1 MRNDQNMQNRI
12 DAIGTDKI
20 RLPATMMT
28 TIRGKGLVGLAMG
41 LLALCAPAQPVITT
55 PPVSQ
60 TVVAGSNALFN
71 VQVAGVGPFTYQWQF
86 NGTNL
91 PNNLITTVAGNGTSS
106 FSGDG
111 GLATN
116 ASLYWPYSVAADA
129 SGNFLMADSQ
139 NNRIRRVD
147 LNGMMTTVAGTG
159 SSSFAGDGGA
169 ANLAKIYSPS
179 GVALDAGGNYYI
191 ADTGNNRIRKVDTNG
206 LITTVAGNGTASYGG
221 DGAAATNASLYSPRA
236 VAVDNLGNLYIADTS
251 NNRIRKVDSTGL
263 ITTLAGTNSSGF
275 AGDGGLATS
284 AILNQPWGVAVDG
297 VGNIFIGDYGNNR
310 IRRIDTSGVIT
321 TIAGTNGSGFLGDGG
336 AATKA
341 QLFSPRGVAVDNYG
355 YILIADAANNRI
367 RQVDPAGIITTV
379 AGNGLTSF
387 SGDGGVPTNASLAA
401 PYGVAWES
409 AGSLLI
415 ADNSHSRI
423 RRVTLGRVPGLP
435 LNSVTTNNAGNYQ
448 VIVTSPAG
456 SVTSSVV
463 ALTVVSVPSIVTQPQ
478 SLIASNGTAANVSV
492 TASGTGPLG
501 YQWYQ
506 NNVPVTGGTN
516 AGLTLPA
523 VSAAQAGNYY
533 CIVTNNYGTAMSSQV
548 TLTVLVPPS
557 IITQPTNQAL
567 VSGNNTTFSVAV
579 AGTGPFTYQWQLNGT
594 NLPNQNNII
603 TRVAGVSTQS
613 GFGGDGGWAT
623 NATLSSVSG
632 VRLDFAG
639 NVIIAD
645 QRNNRVRRVDT
656 NGILTTIA
664 GIGPNGSSGSF
675 AGDGGAATNA
685 NLNMFAVNTPS
696 GVALDATG
704 NLYIAD
710 TSNNRIR
717 RVDTNGII
725 STIAGTN
732 SSGYSGDGGLAVVAK
747 LSAPAGVAVDA
758 AGNVFFA
765 DAGNNRIRKVGLN
778 GIISTVAGTN
788 VAGYF
793 GDLGPATNAKL
804 SSPYGIALDTN
815 GNLFIADKGNQRIR
829 KVDSNGIIS
838 TLAGTGTAGYG
849 GDNSFATNALLNQPY
864 GVAVGPYGEIL
875 IADYGNNR
883 VRLVTVDG
891 MISTVAGT
899 GASGYSGDGGS
910 ATNAALNNPTSIGTD
925 QYGNVYVGGSLYS
938 TVRKINLGRSP
949 LLTLPNLGPTNVG
962 SYDVMV
968 TSPYG
973 SVTSS
978 NALLVLVY
986 PPSITRP
993 PAFTRVQLGAS
1004 ATFSVTA
1011 TNNPPFGYQWFTS
1024 SGRPAMANPII
1035 SAGAVF
1041 MIAVWDGGMGYVAT
1055 PQVHFIGGSGSGA
1068 SGTASVF
1075 GNQVISVSV
1084 RTPGSGYASAAPTIQ
1099 IDPPPMVFTPLPN
1112 QTNATLNLPATTGSD
1127 ATNYFV
1133 VITNNYGSITSSI
1146 VALLVFVPPQN
1157 FAAQTSS
1164 NGIQLQLTGTP
1175 GFPYVVQ
1182 SATNL
1187 ISPVIWQSI
1196 STNYSDTNGW
1206 WQFTDTNLT
1215 GGQKYYRALGQ

>member
-12 DAIGTDKI
+12 DAIRTDKI

-116 ASLYWPYSVAADA
+116 AGVYQPYSVAADA
-129 SGNFLMADSQ
+129 SGNFFIVDSQ
-139 NNRIRRVD
+139 NNCIRRVD
-147 LNGMMTTVAGTG
+147 TNGMIMTVAGTKNYG
-159 SSSFAGDGGA
+159 FAGDGGPANKAMLA
-169 ANLAKIYSPS
+169 APCS
-179 GVALDAGGNYYI
+179 VALDAGGNYYI
-191 ADTGNNRIRKVDTNG
+191 SDFLNNRIRRVDTNG
-206 LITTVAGNGTASYGG
+206 IITTVAGNGTAGYGG
-221 DGAAATNASLYSPRA
+221 DGAAATNAYISRPEG
-236 VAVDNLGNLYIADTS
+236 VTVDIQGNLYIVES
-251 NNRIRKVDSTGL
+251 CRIRRVDTNGI
-263 ITTLAGTNSSGF
+263 ITTIAGTNSWGF
-275 AGDGGLATS
+275 AGDGGPATN
-284 AILNQPWGVAVDG
+284 ALFNDPWGVAVDG
-297 VGNIFIGDYGNNR
+297 AGNVFIADHQNNR
-310 IRRIDTSGVIT
+310 IRRVGTSGIIT
-321 TIAGTNGSGFLGDGG
+321 TIAGTNSLGFAGDGG

-341 QLFSPRGVAVDNYG
+341 ALFWPQGVAVDNYG
-355 YILIADAANNRI
+355 YVFIADTANNRI
-367 RQVDPAGIITTV
+367 RQVDPSGIITTV
-379 AGNGLTSF
+379 VGGGNGGDGVLPTKSSLTS
-387 SGDGGVPTNASLAA
+387 
-401 PYGVAWES
+401 PYGVALES

-415 ADNSHSRI
+415 AEYPFGRI
-423 RRVTLGRVPGLP
+423 RRVTLGRIPTLP

-463 ALTVVSVPSIVTQPQ
+463 SLTVAFVPSIVTQPQ
-478 SLIASNGTAANVSV
+478 SLLASNGAAANLSV

-533 CIVTNNYGTAMSSQV
+533 CIITNNYGTVKSIQAA
-548 TLTVLVPPS
+548 LTVLIPPS
-557 IITQPTNQAL
+557 IVTQPSNQVL
-567 VSGNNTTFSVAV
+567 VAGMNTTFSVAV

-603 TRVAGVSTQS
+603 TRVAGVTDRV
-613 GFGGDGGWAT
+613 GFGGDGGL
-623 NATLSSVSG
+623 ATLAVLSIAAG
-632 VRLDFAG
+632 V
-639 NVIIAD
+639 
-645 QRNNRVRRVDT
+645 QQ
-656 NGILTTIA
+656 
-664 GIGPNGSSGSF
+664 
-675 AGDGGAATNA
+675 
-685 NLNMFAVNTPS
+685 
-696 GVALDATG
+696 DATG

-710 TSNNRIR
+710 EGSSRVRRVDTKGIITTIAGSSNAGYAGDGGVATNASLNWPSGLAIDASGNLYISEYGNHRIR
-717 RVDTNGII
+717 KVDTNGII

-732 SSGYSGDGGLAVVAK
+732 SSGYSGDGGLAVMAR
-747 LSAPAGVAVDA
+747 LNWPTGVAVDA
-758 AGNVFFA
+758 AGNVFIA
-765 DAGNNRIRKVGLN
+765 DAGNNCIRKVGLD

-788 VAGYF
+788 VAGYA
-793 GDLGPATNAKL
+793 GDLGPATNARL
-804 SSPYGIALDTN
+804 SSPNGLALDTN

-849 GDNSFATNALLNQPY
+849 GDNGFATNALLNQPY

-899 GASGYSGDGGS
+899 GASGYSGDSGS
-910 ATNAALNNPTSIGTD
+910 ATNAMLGNPMCVGTD
-925 QYGNVYVGGSLYS
+925 KNGNIYVGLGYRS
-938 TVRKINLGRSP
+938 TVRKIDLGRSP
-949 LLTLPNLGPTNVG
+949 LLTLTNLGPVNVG
-962 SYDVMV
+962 SYDVIV
-968 TSPYG
+968 TSPLG

-978 NALLVLVY
+978 NGWLSLLF
-986 PPSITRP
+986 PPSITSQP
-993 PAFTRVQLGAS
+993 SIAHVLLGEPANLA
-1004 ATFSVTA
+1004 VTV

-1024 SGRPAMANPII
+1024 SGRPAT
-1035 SAGAVF
+1035 AVPLTNNYGEVVQV
-1041 MIAVWDGGMGYVAT
+1041 ILLDGGMGYVST
-1055 PQVHFIGGSGSGA
+1055 PQVYFVGGSGYGA
-1068 SGTASVF
+1068 MATAKVIGGQVATVKVVYWGF
-1075 GNQVISVSV
+1075 GYWN
-1084 RTPGSGYASAAPTIQ
+1084 AAPTIQ
-1099 IDPPPMVFTPLPN
+1099 IDPPPMVFTPLLN

-1133 VITNNYGSITSSI
+1133 VITNNYGSITSSFVSI
-1146 VALLVFVPPQN
+1146 LEFVPPQN